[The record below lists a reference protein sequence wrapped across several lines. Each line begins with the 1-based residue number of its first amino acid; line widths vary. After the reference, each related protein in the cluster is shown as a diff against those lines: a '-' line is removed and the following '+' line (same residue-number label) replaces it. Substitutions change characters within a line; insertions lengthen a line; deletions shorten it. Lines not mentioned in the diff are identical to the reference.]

1 MEIFNPHANFDF
13 IGKKNVFIAFSIF
26 LVIGSL
32 ISIFKPGLKFGID
45 FSGGTEVQI
54 QFNKSIDSAE
64 VRKILNDSG
73 FKDSSVQHLGVAGSQ
88 EFLIR
93 LEQTSGNLKSLQD
106 DVAKTFTKSQG
117 EGSFNIKKIE
127 MVGPRV
133 GADLKRRGAWALFYS
148 LIGILIY
155 VALRFDYRFAPGGVV
170 ALLHDAIIPLGVFAV
185 LGKKFDLTILAAILT
200 IIGYSINDTIVIFD
214 RIREL
219 MKTYPGM
226 DIVAII
232 NNIQYTPIVI
242 FFICSNAYLHFS
254 HHLVSIVLFHILR
267 YTYICEFTRYY
278 FFYFHII
285 DVLILI
291 DMSPNLMILFLDILH
306 IYLFKTLIR
315 NTIY

>member
-127 MVGPRV
+127 VWHNKENDAMLEKLDVG
-133 GADLKRRGAWALFYS
+133 DDKC
-148 LIGILIY
+148 
-155 VALRFDYRFAPGGVV
+155 GGVPFF
-170 ALLHDAIIPLGVFAV
+170 LNQKT
-185 LGKKFDLTILAAILT
+185 GKTIC
-200 IIGYSINDTIVIFD
+200 GGS
-214 RIREL
+214 
-219 MKTYPGM
+219 TYKEIKNWAEG
-226 DIVAII
+226 
-232 NNIQYTPIVI
+232 
-242 FFICSNAYLHFS
+242 
-254 HHLVSIVLFHILR
+254 R
-267 YTYICEFTRYY
+267 
-278 FFYFHII
+278 
-285 DVLILI
+285 
-291 DMSPNLMILFLDILH
+291 
-306 IYLFKTLIR
+306 
-315 NTIY
+315 

>member
-226 DIVAII
+226 DIVAIVNKSVNETMSRTI
-232 NNIQYTPIVI
+232 LTSLTVFISLLAI
-242 FFICSNAYLHFS
+242 FFFGGEVIHDFAFAMLIG
-254 HHLVSIVLFHILR
+254 VIVG
-267 YTYICEFTRYY
+267 TYSTIF
-278 FFYFHII
+278 IA
-285 DVLILI
+285 
-291 DMSPNLMILFLDILH
+291 SPIFLFLYH
-306 IYLFKTLIR
+306 RAEKKKA
-315 NTIY
+315 

>member
-200 IIGYSINDTIVIFD
+200 IIGYSINDTIVIFY

-226 DIVAII
+226 DIVAIVNKSVNETMSRTI
-232 NNIQYTPIVI
+232 LTSLTVFISLLAI
-242 FFICSNAYLHFS
+242 FFFGGEVIHDFAFAMLIG
-254 HHLVSIVLFHILR
+254 VIVG
-267 YTYICEFTRYY
+267 TYSTIF
-278 FFYFHII
+278 IA
-285 DVLILI
+285 
-291 DMSPNLMILFLDILH
+291 SPIFLFLYH
-306 IYLFKTLIR
+306 RAEKKKA
-315 NTIY
+315 

>member
-170 ALLHDAIIPLGVFAV
+170 ALLHDAINPLGVFAV

-226 DIVAII
+226 DIVAIVNKSVNETMSRTI
-232 NNIQYTPIVI
+232 LTSLTVFISLLAI
-242 FFICSNAYLHFS
+242 FFFGGEVIHDFAFAMLIG
-254 HHLVSIVLFHILR
+254 VIVG
-267 YTYICEFTRYY
+267 TYSTIF
-278 FFYFHII
+278 IA
-285 DVLILI
+285 
-291 DMSPNLMILFLDILH
+291 SPIFLFLYH
-306 IYLFKTLIR
+306 RAEKKKA
-315 NTIY
+315 